1 MDIKNIKGNTFYIET
16 NLSTIPFYKINEKEI
31 IMLDTGWAEGQRDI
45 IDKVISENSFNVSG
59 IICTHAHIDH
69 VGNNQYL
76 KDKFGSIIAMPRFEA
91 ALCSSPINLRTY
103 YSNVTLEMVKEHFD
117 TLICKTDI
125 IIMPDETNVK
135 LCKVDFKIIHTPG
148 HSPEHISIVTPDDV
162 CYLGDSLISYDVMSG
177 AKMPYANALKRDL
190 QSKESL
196 KKISHEK
203 YILAHKGVFD
213 DISILIQDNID
224 FYTARAEGIFELIDK
239 RLTMEEI
246 IKRAMVKYKINPRNI
261 YSYFVIERIIES
273 YVQYLHEV
281 GKIVIEIE
289 DGFVKYHRP

>member
-1 MDIKNIKGNTFYIET
+1 MDIKNIKGNTYFIET
-16 NLSTIPFYKINEKEI
+16 DMSTIPFYKINDTEI
-31 IMLDTGWAEGQRDI
+31 IMLDTGWAEGERDL
-45 IDKVISENSFNVSG
+45 IDNMLVENNFKVSG

-69 VGNNQYL
+69 VGNNQHL
-76 KDKFGSIIAMPRFEA
+76 KDKYGSIIAMSRFEA

-103 YSNVTLEMVKEHFD
+103 YSNVTLEMIKDHFD
-117 TLICKTDI
+117 TLICDTDI
-125 IIMPDETNVK
+125 IIMPDEDEVT
-135 LCKVDFKIIHTPG
+135 LCGVNLKILHTPG
-148 HSPEHISIVTPDDV
+148 HSPEHICIITPDDV
-162 CYLGDSLISYDVMSG
+162 CYMGDSLISYEVMRG

-196 KKISHEK
+196 KKINHAK

-213 DISILIQDNID
+213 DISVLIQDNID
-224 FYTARAEGIFELIDK
+224 FYTERAEGIFELIDK

-246 IKRAMVKYKINPRNI
+246 IKNAMNKYKIRPGNI
-261 YSYFVIERIIES
+261 YRYFVIERIIES